1 MPDAKIFLY
10 ANCSSCRTAER
21 VVMDAGLDV
30 ERRDIIKRAL
40 TADELRQLL
49 SEIGKRPF
57 DLLSRRSTSYRELGL
72 ASRPVSDDELIE
84 LMAEHPR
91 LLLRPILVA
100 DDEFVIGFDRARYDR
115 VIAGMGA
122 K

>member
-1 MPDAKIFLY
+1 VI
-10 ANCSSCRTAER
+10 E
-21 VVMDAGLDV
+21 AGLDV

-40 TADELRQLL
+40 TAHELRQLL

-57 DLLSRRSTSYRELGL
+57 DVISKRSTSYRDLGL
-72 ASRPVSDDELIE
+72 ASRPVSDDELIQ

-91 LLLRPILVA
+91 LLLRPILIA
-100 DDEFVIGFDRARYDR
+100 DDEIVIGFDRAEYDR